1 MSVEHTPVTGCSRI
15 NLSRFYD
22 LLETH
27 FHTRKT
33 KWQRK
38 GRMLQWLVAIA
49 RGNLY
54 TRRLIIK
61 MNKTWYFYVI
71 VFLHVYNA
79 LFSSTNNLKKFQGFL
94 TPSSSYLVTAA
105 VRLEANSEVHMKVN

>member
-15 NLSRFYD
+15 NLPRFYD

-27 FHTRKT
+27 FHARKT
-33 KWQRK
+33 KWQKK
-38 GRMLQWLVAIA
+38 GSMLQWPFAIA
-49 RGNLY
+49 RGNLC

-61 MNKTWYFYVI
+61 MNKTWCFYVI
-71 VFLHVYNA
+71 VFSDVYNA
-79 LFSSTNNLKKFQGFL
+79 LFSNTNNLKNFQGSL
-94 TPSSSYLVTAA
+94 TPSSSHLVTAA